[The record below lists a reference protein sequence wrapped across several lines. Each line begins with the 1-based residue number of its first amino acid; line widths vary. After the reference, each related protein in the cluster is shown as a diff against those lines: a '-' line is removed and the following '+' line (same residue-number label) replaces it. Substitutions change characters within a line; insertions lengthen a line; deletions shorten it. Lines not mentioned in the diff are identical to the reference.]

1 MSLGKKDMITKTKY
15 SANMIEKAE
24 VCYEKKNYDSCSG
37 SCCDFCGDCDSFRF
51 GADTGINLKDRNDLL

>member
-1 MSLGKKDMITKTKY
+1 
-15 SANMIEKAE
+15 MIEKAE